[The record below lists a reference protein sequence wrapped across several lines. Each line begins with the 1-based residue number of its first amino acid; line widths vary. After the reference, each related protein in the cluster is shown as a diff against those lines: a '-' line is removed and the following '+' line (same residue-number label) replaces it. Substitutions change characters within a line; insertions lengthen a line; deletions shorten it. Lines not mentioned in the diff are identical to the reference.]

1 MISSLVAIVLVLML
15 LFWSLGAYKR
25 MRRLQR
31 QLRMAF
37 TQLGV
42 QLRRRHQLVADL
54 GDEAKDEALITVVS
68 AHSFAANA
76 YVKAESEPSDSAA
89 VRAMSVA
96 EMALSSALRE
106 VTPWMHEHTP
116 KMAVDL
122 DAAEQG
128 IAFAWHVYNHS
139 ATQYNE
145 SLQQFP
151 SSLIAAL
158 FAFRLAPVL

>member
-25 MRRLQR
+25 MRRLHR
-31 QLRMAF
+31 QFRAAF
-37 TQLGV
+37 AQLGI
-42 QLRRRHQLVADL
+42 QLQRRHQLVAEL
-54 GDEAKDEALITVVS
+54 SDEAKDAALIAVAS

-76 YVKAESEPSDSAA
+76 YVKAESEPSDPSA

-106 VTPWMHEHTP
+106 VAPWMQEHTP
-116 KMAVDL
+116 KMSVDL

-128 IAFAWHVYNHS
+128 VAFAWHVYNHS
-139 ATQYNE
+139 AAQYNE
-145 SLQQFP
+145 SVQQFP